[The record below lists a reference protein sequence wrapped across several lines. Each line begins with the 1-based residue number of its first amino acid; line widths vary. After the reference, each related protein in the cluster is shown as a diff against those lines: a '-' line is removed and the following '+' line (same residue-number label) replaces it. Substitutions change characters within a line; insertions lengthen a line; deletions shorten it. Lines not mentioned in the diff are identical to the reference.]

1 MSIPCVRQSICLRC
15 EDRRQQGGISLVVLL
30 MLAVMLFM
38 GRGLVCF
45 LQQGAENSY
54 YLRQGMQLRLVAES
68 MVEKQW
74 LSLKE
79 DGSKLQQ
86 LRANEMILLDKGIY
100 EGLDY
105 TVYARSW
112 GGEIYIIATA
122 FSRKTAIDELI
133 EPHLMVKGV
142 LGWEAGHYVWKGWA
156 P

>member
-1 MSIPCVRQSICLRC
+1 MSIPYVRLSICPRH
-15 EDRRQQGGISLVVLL
+15 EAGRQQGGISLVVLL

-54 YLRQGMQLRLVAES
+54 YLRQGMQMRLAAES

-74 LSLKE
+74 LLLRQ
-79 DGSKLQQ
+79 DGSKLQK
-86 LRANEMILLDKGIY
+86 LRANELILLDKGIY

-122 FSRKTAIDELI
+122 FSRKTAVEQLI
-133 EPHLMVKGV
+133 EPHFMVKGV
-142 LGWEAGHYVWKGWA
+142 LGKEGERYVWKGWA

>member
-1 MSIPCVRQSICLRC
+1 MSIPCVRRSICRRY
-15 EDRRQQGGISLVVLL
+15 EAGRQQGGISLVVLL

-54 YLRQGMQLRLVAES
+54 YLRQGMQMRLAAES

-74 LSLKE
+74 LQLQQ
-79 DGSKLQQ
+79 DGSKLQK

-100 EGLDY
+100 EELDY
-105 TVYARSW
+105 TVYAHSW
-112 GGEIYIIATA
+112 GGEVYIIATA
-122 FSRKTAIDELI
+122 FSRKNAMEKLI
-133 EPHLMVKGV
+133 EPHFMVKGV
-142 LGWEAGHYVWKGWA
+142 LGMEGGRYVWKGWA

>member
-1 MSIPCVRQSICLRC
+1 MSIPCVRRSICRRY
-15 EDRRQQGGISLVVLL
+15 EAGRQQGGISLVVLL

-54 YLRQGMQLRLVAES
+54 YLRQGMQLRLAAES

-74 LSLKE
+74 LQLQQ
-79 DGSKLQQ
+79 DGSKLQK
-86 LRANEMILLDKGIY
+86 LRANEMILLDKGTY
-100 EGLDY
+100 EALDY

-112 GGEIYIIATA
+112 GGEVYIIATA
-122 FSRKTAIDELI
+122 FSRKNDREKLI
-133 EPHLMVKGV
+133 EPHFMVKGV
-142 LGWEAGHYVWKGWA
+142 LGMEGGRYVWKGWA